1 MAKSNIE
8 IEITANLK
16 DNATDKAKTVNK
28 ELDKLEKEVLMLIL
42 RQQIKPQKLWT
53 A

>member
-28 ELDKLEKEVLMLIL
+28 ELDLKKEVLMLIL

>member
-1 MAKSNIE
+1 MANSNIE

-16 DNATDKAKTVNK
+16 DNATDKAKAVNK
-28 ELDKLEKEVLMLIL
+28 GMSMLIL
-42 RQQIKPQKLWT
+42 LQQIKLQKLWK